1 MSVPSREGK
10 VGMGE
15 KEVEKGKEE
24 RMEENW
30 REIGQGGGREE
41 DSH

>member
-15 KEVEKGKEE
+15 KEVKKGKEE
-24 RMEENW
+24 RMENW